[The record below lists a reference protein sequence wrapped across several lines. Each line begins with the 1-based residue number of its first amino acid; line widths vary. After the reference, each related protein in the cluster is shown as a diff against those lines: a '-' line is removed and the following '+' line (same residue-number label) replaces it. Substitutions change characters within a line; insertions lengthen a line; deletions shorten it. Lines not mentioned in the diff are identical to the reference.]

1 MPIENPYYSEAVH
14 GPFELVDIGDLVLE
28 RRSSTRSSATRATPR
43 GPTPTPPTSRAA
55 CVRHAGL
62 FALHV
67 LSNDFWTEEHW
78 AALGFSSA
86 EDFRI
91 GFLEGYFGP
100 MDAADLVC
108 QAWKWR
114 HGDVSRH
121 TGGDLAAALGRI
133 TAKTFVLPISSDKF
147 FPPRRLRRRAGPH
160 PGQRAARD
168 RGRARPRVAV
178 RPRRGLRQAGGWGAL
193 GPAQHV
199 RLISGR
205 PA

>member
-1 MPIENPYYSEAVH
+1 M
-14 GPFELVDIGDLVLE
+14 
-28 RRSSTRSSATRATPR
+28 
-43 GPTPTPPTSRAA
+43 
-55 CVRHAGL
+55 
-62 FALHV
+62 

-121 TGGDLAAALGRI
+121 TGGDLAAEQALVPGSELRVI
-133 TAKTFVLPISSDKF
+133 EDVHGHASLFGLGADYAKQVD
-147 FPPRRLRRRAGPH
+147 
-160 PGQRAARD
+160 
-168 RGRARPRVAV
+168 
-178 RPRRGLRQAGGWGAL
+178 GAL
-193 GPAQHV
+193 SDLLSTSV
-199 RLISGR
+199 
-205 PA
+205 